1 MRKVLT
7 RGIFSFLC
15 LAVLFMWNADVARSY
30 SEIEDGCLDCH
41 LSGSPI
47 VPDTKQFENGT
58 PWHDLHKSASGGDC
72 LLCHPGS
79 PGNTPIETVNCQ
91 DCHHITTCPWQD
103 FHTSNQTYQDNVT
116 GFTCAQCHP
125 QCAQPPGDA
134 DDDGIPDDQDNC
146 PDTPNPNQE
155 DTYPPQ
161 GNGIGDA
168 CDCEGDF
175 NCDGNVDAG
184 DVSPFLADFGR
195 SLFFNRCTN
204 AVPCNGDSNCD
215 GNVDAPD
222 VDKFLEDFGRGQF
235 SNPCPNCGVGNWC
248 VY

>member
-15 LAVLFMWNADVARSY
+15 LAVLLVWNSGVARAY
-30 SEIEDGCLDCH
+30 PDIEDGCLACH
-41 LSGSPI
+41 FENSTI

-91 DCHHITTCPWQD
+91 NCHHITTCPWQD

-125 QCAQPPGDA
+125 QCAQPPGDE
-134 DDDGIPDDQDNC
+134 DGDGIPDDQDNC
-146 PDTPNPNQE
+146 PDTPNPVQE

-175 NCDGNVDAG
+175 ICDGDVDSNDLDSFIG
-184 DVSPFLADFGR
+184 DYGR
-195 SLFFNRCTN
+195 GYINSCTN
-204 AVPCNGDSNCD
+204 ATPCYGDFLCD
-215 GNVDAPD
+215 ADVDAD
-222 VDKFLEDFGRGQF
+222 DIEIFLEDYGRGYV
-235 SNPCPNCGVGNWC
+235 NPCPACVPGDWC
-248 VY
+248 VYQ